1 MYGHKVARK
10 SRQSGLLGQTQARAT
25 SEGTHPG
32 SSTFLGGAPQSSDT
46 APSISY
52 HEDTIAAI
60 VTGPQGAVSIV
71 RLSGPEA
78 VQIAQHTFQP
88 SGNRNDHMW
97 RPRSHRVYHGLL
109 QDSEGHALDE
119 VLVLAMLAPRSYT
132 REDVI
137 ELHTHGGG
145 VCAARALQA
154 CLAAGA
160 RRARPGEFTLRAFL
174 NGRLDLSQA
183 EAVAAL
189 VNARTAEAADSAL
202 AGMTGGLGAAVA
214 AMRSDTL
221 NLLAELEARIDFDE
235 DLPPVDVQLLRQR
248 LAELQDRVSAALD
261 TSQRGKLL
269 STGLQVALV
278 GRPNVGKSSLLNALS
293 GSERAIVTDIPGT
306 TRDIV
311 EAGAVM
317 QGIPVNLLDTA
328 GVREAGDL
336 VERLGVQRSRAAA
349 QAADIVLMIYDATRG
364 WTEEDSIVF
373 EGLWSAQAPS
383 EVRSEATGPNGMT
396 HASTG
401 AESISEVPDG
411 ASTSWL
417 PANGAVGDSLEEE
430 KQRSLAHRVREP
442 SSVSQRQ
449 APPLILVAN
458 KLDLAQGEAHAQGG
472 LPDEVSRACRASIST
487 SAASGAG
494 LDDLRAAVVDAAG
507 LPSLSTGG
515 RGWAVNE
522 RQAEALLRAREALDR
537 AAQSM
542 ADGLP
547 VDFWTIDVKD
557 ALLALGE
564 VTGTDAS
571 EDVLDRVFS
580 TFCIGK

>member
-1 MYGHKVARK
+1 MFARILACK
-10 SRQSGLLGQTQARAT
+10 SRQSGLLGQAQAQAP
-25 SEGTHPG
+25 SEGTRPG
-32 SSTFLGGAPQSSDT
+32 ASTLLGGAPQSSDT

-78 VQIAQHTFQP
+78 VQIAQQIFQP
-88 SGNRNDHMW
+88 SGNRRDHEW
-97 RPRSHRVYHGLL
+97 QPRSHRVYHGLL
-109 QDSEGHALDE
+109 LNSERHAIDE

-235 DLPPVDVQLLRQR
+235 DLPPLDAQLLRQR
-248 LAELQDRVSAALD
+248 LAELKDRVTSALD
-261 TSQRGKLL
+261 TSQRGRLL

-349 QAADIVLMIYDATRG
+349 QAADIVLMIYDATLG

-373 EGLWSAQAPS
+373 EGLWSTQAPS
-383 EVRSEATGPNGMT
+383 EAQSESMGPDGMT

-401 AESISEVPDG
+401 SDSMSGVSDS
-411 ASTSWL
+411 ASTSGL
-417 PANGAVGDSLEEE
+417 PSNGAVGNSLEEE
-430 KQRSLAHRVREP
+430 KQRSLAHRAREP
-442 SSVSQRQ
+442 SGGAQRK

-458 KLDLAQGEAHAQGG
+458 KLDLANGEEYPQGG
-472 LPDEVSRACRASIST
+472 LPDEVRRACRAFVST
-487 SAASGAG
+487 SAASGDG

-522 RQAEALLRAREALDR
+522 RQAEALLKAREALDR

-542 ADGLP
+542 TEGLP